1 MQNIGLLFIKM
12 GQYNDACTSFEF
24 VMQEKPDFKTGKS
37 ISNWFKFI
45 ALPFFLKR
53 KRQTFKG
60 LHMVLSYYALADREN
75 MRKSFLRLLDVRAES
90 DDFDKLVPEVNK
102 MLCLI
107 LNLNNLVCSVLLFC
121 LFFFFPLSRIND
133 VCTG

>member
-1 MQNIGLLFIKM
+1 
-12 GQYNDACTSFEF
+12 
-24 VMQEKPDFKTGKS
+24 
-37 ISNWFKFI
+37 
-45 ALPFFLKR
+45 
-53 KRQTFKG
+53 
-60 LHMVLSYYALADREN
+60 MVLSYYALADREN

>member
-1 MQNIGLLFIKM
+1 
-12 GQYNDACTSFEF
+12 
-24 VMQEKPDFKTGKS
+24 
-37 ISNWFKFI
+37 
-45 ALPFFLKR
+45 
-53 KRQTFKG
+53 
-60 LHMVLSYYALADREN
+60 MVLSYYALADREN

-107 LNLNNLVCSVLLFC
+107 LNLNNLVCSVLLSFV
-121 LFFFFPLSRIND
+121 FFPLSWIND